1 MNRKHLVALGIGVL
15 LLLLLAGA
23 AWARS
28 SGNYAIDW
36 EVISGGGAPASG
48 GNVTLDG
55 SLGQTAVGPST
66 SSSYSLGAGY
76 WTGTEGEQRVYL
88 PLVLRSW

>member
-1 MNRKHLVALGIGVL
+1 MKRTTIAILGIGVL
-15 LLLLLAGA
+15 LLLLVAGA
-23 AWARS
+23 VWARS

-36 EVISGGGAPASG
+36 EVMSGGGAPASG

-76 WTGTEGEQRVYL
+76 WTGMEGEQRIYL
-88 PLVLRSW
+88 PLVLRSR

>member
-1 MNRKHLVALGIGVL
+1 MNRKHLVALGVGALLFLLVGV
-15 LLLLLAGA
+15 

-28 SGNYAIDW
+28 YGNRAIDW
-36 EVISGGGAPASG
+36 EVMNGGGAPASG
-48 GNVTLDG
+48 GSVTLDG

-76 WTGTEGEQRVYL
+76 WAAIEGEQRTYL
-88 PLVLRSW
+88 PLVVRSR